1 MPFVEEL
8 KNEYPKSYHYFEL
21 FYKENLEVELE
32 FSQFEKLNFMF
43 QFGIMLQFF
52 NSVSTDVDIFS
63 NEEKALQES
72 IKEAFAQ
79 YEEYLFLDS

>member
-1 MPFVEEL
+1 MAFVEEL

-32 FSQFEKLNFMF
+32 FERFEKMNFMF
-43 QFGIMLQFF
+43 QFGIMFQFF